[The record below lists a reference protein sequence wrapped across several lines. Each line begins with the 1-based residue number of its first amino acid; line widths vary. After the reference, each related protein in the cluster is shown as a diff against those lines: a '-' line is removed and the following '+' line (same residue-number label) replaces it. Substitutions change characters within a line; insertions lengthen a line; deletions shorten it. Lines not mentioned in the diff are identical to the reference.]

1 MQIIFVIQFPKSD
14 PINFT
19 NFSCFLGS
27 MGPKLE
33 PLWPN
38 FDHQWFNRN
47 TAPRTKYFVLEMPF
61 RPLDEQAHRDSLI
74 GTPLVSLEKYRDNS
88 VFGGKNRGQAINKD

>member
-1 MQIIFVIQFPKSD
+1 MKFPKSD

-33 PLWPN
+33 PLWTN
-38 FDHQWFNRN
+38 FDQQWFNRN

-61 RPLDEQAHRDSLI
+61 RPLDEQAHSI
-74 GTPLVSLEKYRDNS
+74 PNQQIA
-88 VFGGKNRGQAINKD
+88 QATCVCHYTTLKFKHTF